1 MIIFA
6 KNSFSRT
13 CMNAL
18 VVLTILLSAFGNALA
33 QSISSLDIDRGNS
46 MLRAI
51 KSDVEQNYYDPK
63 FRGLDIEALFKQAKD
78 RVNKAESNGQI
89 FGIIALTLIEFND
102 SHLIFLPPQ
111 RAARIEY
118 GWTAQMIGDKCFV
131 VAVKPGSDA
140 DRRGLKE
147 GDLVHFINDMKPS
160 RNEFWKIR
168 YLLNVL
174 RPEPSLRV
182 VVQSAGK
189 EPRELKIEA
198 KIEQTKKVTNLTD
211 YEEVGRLEIQEQR
224 DARLWRHRYIEM
236 DDVFIWK
243 MPQFDLTKAGV
254 DDMVGKFRKRK
265 ALILDLRGNS
275 GGYEETQLRLLGSFF
290 ENDVNVGDLI
300 TRKQT
305 KPLIAK
311 SIGNDAFK
319 GQVIVLIDSDS
330 ASSSELLARVI
341 QLEKRGTVIGDRS
354 AGAVMQARH
363 YSHTVGVETV
373 TFYGVSVTSGD
384 LTMTDGGRL
393 EGAGVTPDEFV
404 IPGQSDFAAGR
415 DPVMARA
422 LALAGV
428 NMSPDKART
437 LFPVEWKK

>member
-243 MPQFDLTKAGV
+243 IPQFDLTKAGV

>member
-13 CMNAL
+13 CVNMT
-18 VVLTILLSAFGNALA
+18 VVLTILLIAFGNALA

-51 KSDVEQNYYDPK
+51 RSDIEQNYYDPK
-63 FRGLDIEALFKQAKD
+63 FRGIDIEALFKQAKD
-78 RVNKAESNGQI
+78 RINKADSNGQI

-111 RAARIEY
+111 RATRIEY
-118 GWTAQMIGDKCFV
+118 GWNAQMIGNRCFV

-140 DRRGLKE
+140 DLKGLKE

-160 RNEFWKIR
+160 RSEFWKLQ

-189 EPRELKIEA
+189 EPRELKIDA
-198 KIEQTKKVTNLTD
+198 KIQQTKRVTDLTD
-211 YEEVGRLEIQEQR
+211 YNEVIRLEIQEQR

-243 MPQFDLTKAGV
+243 MPQFDLAKAGV

-275 GGYEETQLRLLGSFF
+275 GGYEETLLRLLGSFF
-290 ENDVNVGDLI
+290 ENEVKVGDLI

-305 KPLIAK
+305 KPMIVK
-311 SIGNDAFK
+311 STSNDAFK
-319 GQVIVLIDSDS
+319 GQVIVLIDSNS

-341 QLEKRGTVIGDRS
+341 QLEKRGTVIGDNS
-354 AGAVMQARH
+354 AGSVMRARH
-363 YSHTVGVETV
+363 HSHTVGLETV
-373 TFYGVSVTSGD
+373 TFYGVTVTDAD
-384 LTMTDGGRL
+384 LTMTDGSRL
-393 EGAGVTPDEFV
+393 EGAGVTPDEFL
-404 IPGQSDFAAGR
+404 IPNQLDLATGR

-428 NMSPDKART
+428 NMSAEKART

>member
-1 MIIFA
+1 MIIFR
-6 KNSFSRT
+6 KNSISRS
-13 CMNAL
+13 CMNATA
-18 VVLTILLSAFGNALA
+18 VLTVLLTVFGNALA
-33 QSISSLDIDRGNS
+33 QSISSSDIDRGNS

-51 KSDVEQNYYDPK
+51 KSDIEENYYDPK
-63 FRGLDIEALFKQAKD
+63 FRGLDIEALFKQA
-78 RVNKAESNGQI
+78 RERINKAESNGQI

-102 SHLIFLPPQ
+102 SHLIFLPPP

-140 DRRGLKE
+140 DRKGLKE
-147 GDLVHFINDMKPS
+147 GDLVHFINDMKPT
-160 RNEFWKIR
+160 RNEFWKIQ

-198 KIEQTKKVTNLTD
+198 RIQQTKRVTDLTD
-211 YEEVGRLEIQEQR
+211 YNEVARLEIQEQR
-224 DARLWRHRYIEM
+224 DARLWRHRYVEM

-243 MPQFDLTKAGV
+243 MPQFDLTKAEV
-254 DDMVGKFRKRK
+254 DDVVGKFRKRK

-290 ENDVNVGDLI
+290 ENDVKVGDLI
-300 TRKQT
+300 ARKPT

-319 GQVIVLIDSDS
+319 GQVIVLIDSNS
-330 ASSSELLARVI
+330 ASSSELVARVI

-354 AGAVMQARH
+354 AGAVMRARQ
-363 YSHTVGVETV
+363 YSHKVGLETV
-373 TFYGVSVTSGD
+373 VFYGVSVTDAD
-384 LTMTDGGRL
+384 LTTRDGGRL
-393 EGAGVTPDEFV
+393 EGAGVTPDELL
-404 IPGQSDFAAGR
+404 IPSQLDLAAGR

-422 LALAGV
+422 LALTDV
-428 NMSPDKART
+428 NMSSEKART
-437 LFPVEWKK
+437 LFPIEWKK

>member
-13 CMNAL
+13 CNAT
-18 VVLTILLSAFGNALA
+18 VVLTILLIAFGNTLA

-51 KSDVEQNYYDPK
+51 KSDIEQNYYDPK
-63 FRGLDIEALFKQAKD
+63 FRGIDIEALFKQAKD
-78 RVNKAESNGQI
+78 RINKANSNGQI

-102 SHLIFLPPQ
+102 SHLLFHPPQ
-111 RAARIEY
+111 RSARIEY
-118 GWTAQMIGDKCFV
+118 GWTAQMIGDNCFV

-140 DRRGLKE
+140 DLKGLKE

-160 RNEFWKIR
+160 RNDFWKIQ

-182 VVQSAGK
+182 VVQSVGK
-189 EPRELKIEA
+189 EPRELKIDA
-198 KIEQTKKVTNLTD
+198 KIQQTKRVTDLTD
-211 YEEVGRLEIQEQR
+211 YNEVVRLEIQEQR
-224 DARLWRHRYIEM
+224 DARLWRHRYVEM
-236 DDVFIWK
+236 DDLFIWK
-243 MPQFDLTKAGV
+243 MPQFDLAKEGV
-254 DDMVGKFRKRK
+254 NDVVGKFRKRK
-265 ALILDLRGNS
+265 ALILDLRGNG
-275 GGYEETQLRLLGSFF
+275 GGYEETLLRLLGSFF
-290 ENDVNVGDLI
+290 ENDVKVGDLI
-300 TRKQT
+300 TRKQA
-305 KPLIAK
+305 KPMIAK
-311 SIGNDAFK
+311 SMANDGFK
-319 GQVIVLIDSDS
+319 GQVIVLIDSNS

-341 QLEKRGTVIGDRS
+341 QLQKRGTVIGDRS
-354 AGAVMQARH
+354 AGAVLRSRH
-363 YSHTVGVETV
+363 YSHQVGLETV
-373 TFYGVSVTSGD
+373 TFYGVSITDAD

-393 EGAGVTPDEFV
+393 EGAGVTPDELL
-404 IPGQSDFAAGR
+404 IPNQLDLAGGR

-428 NMSPDKART
+428 NMSSEKART

>member
-1 MIIFA
+1 MTIFA
-6 KNSFSRT
+6 KNSLSRT
-13 CMNAL
+13 VL
-18 VVLTILLSAFGNALA
+18 LTILLTAFGSARA
-33 QSISSLDIDRGNS
+33 QSFSSSDIDRGNS

-51 KSDVEQNYYDPK
+51 RSDIEQNYYDPK
-63 FRGLDIEALFKQAKD
+63 FRGIDIETLFKQAKD
-78 RVNKAESNGQI
+78 RINKANSNGQI

-102 SHLIFLPPQ
+102 SHLFFLPPQ
-111 RAARIEY
+111 RAARIEH

-140 DRRGLKE
+140 DRKGLKE
-147 GDLVHFINDMKPS
+147 GDLVHFINDMKPT
-160 RNEFWKIR
+160 RNEFWQLQ
-168 YLLNVL
+168 YLINVL

-189 EPRELKIEA
+189 EPRELKIDA
-198 KIEQTKKVTNLTD
+198 KIEQTKRITDLTN

-224 DARLWRHRYIEM
+224 DARLRRHRYIEM

-243 MPQFDLTKAGV
+243 MPQFDLTKVGV
-254 DDMVGKFRKRK
+254 DEVVGKFRKHK
-265 ALILDLRGNS
+265 ALILDLRGNG
-275 GGYEETQLRLLGSFF
+275 GGYQETLLRLLGSFY
-290 ENDVNVGDLI
+290 ENDVKVGDLI
-300 TRKQT
+300 TRKQA

-311 SIGNDAFK
+311 SVGNDGFK
-319 GQVIVLIDSDS
+319 GQVIVLIDSES
-330 ASSSELLARVI
+330 ASSSEMLARVI

-363 YSHTVGVETV
+363 YSHTAGVETV
-373 TFYGVSVTSGD
+373 TFYGVSITNAD
-384 LTMTDGGRL
+384 LTMTDGNRL
-393 EGAGVTPDEFV
+393 EGAGVTPDEFL
-404 IPGQSDFAAGR
+404 IPTQSDLAAGR

-428 NMSPDKART
+428 NMSSEKART

>member
-1 MIIFA
+1 MIIFR
-6 KNSFSRT
+6 KNSFSRS
-13 CMNAL
+13 CLNAT
-18 VVLTILLSAFGNALA
+18 VVLTVLLTVFGNALP
-33 QSISSLDIDRGNS
+33 QSISSSDIDRGNS

-51 KSDVEQNYYDPK
+51 RSDIEENYYDPK
-63 FRGLDIEALFKQAKD
+63 FRGLDTEALFKQAKE
-78 RVNKAESNGQI
+78 RINKADSNGQI

-102 SHLIFLPPQ
+102 SHLIFLPPP
-111 RAARIEY
+111 RTARIEY
-118 GWTAQMIGDKCFV
+118 GWTAQMIGDTCFV

-140 DRRGLKE
+140 DRKGLKE
-147 GDLVHFINDMKPS
+147 GDLIYLINDMKPT
-160 RNEFWKIR
+160 RNDFWKIE

-198 KIEQTKKVTNLTD
+198 KIQQTKRVTDLTD
-211 YEEVGRLEIQEQR
+211 YNEVARLEIQEQR
-224 DARLWRHRYIEM
+224 DARLLRHRYVEM

-243 MPQFDLTKAGV
+243 MPQFDLTKAEV
-254 DDMVGKFRKRK
+254 DDVVGKFRKRK

-275 GGYEETQLRLLGSFF
+275 GGYEETQLRLIGSFF
-290 ENDVNVGDLI
+290 ENDIKVGDLI
-300 TRKQT
+300 ARKPT

-319 GQVIVLIDSDS
+319 GQVIVLIDSNS

-354 AGAVMQARH
+354 AGAVMRARQ
-363 YSHTVGVETV
+363 YSHKVGLETV
-373 TFYGVSVTSGD
+373 VFYGVSVTDAD
-384 LTMTDGGRL
+384 LTMSDGGRL
-393 EGAGVTPDEFV
+393 EGAGVTPDELLL
-404 IPGQSDFAAGR
+404 PSQLDLALGR

-428 NMSPDKART
+428 NMSPEKART
-437 LFPVEWKK
+437 LFPIEWKK

>member
-6 KNSFSRT
+6 KNSLSRT
-13 CMNAL
+13 CLNAT
-18 VVLTILLSAFGNALA
+18 VVLTILLTAFDNALA

-51 KSDVEQNYYDPK
+51 KSDIEQNYYDPK
-63 FRGLDIEALFKQAKD
+63 FRGLDIETLFKQAKD
-78 RVNKAESNGQI
+78 RINKADSNGQI
-89 FGIIALTLIEFND
+89 FGIIALTLMEFND
-102 SHLIFLPPQ
+102 SHLLFNPPQ
-111 RAARIEY
+111 RSARIEY

-140 DRRGLKE
+140 DLKGLKE

-160 RNEFWKIR
+160 RNDFWKIR

-189 EPRELKIEA
+189 EPRELKIDA
-198 KIEQTKKVTNLTD
+198 KIQQTKRETDLTNYD
-211 YEEVGRLEIQEQR
+211 EVVRLDMQEQR

-243 MPQFDLTKAGV
+243 MPQFDLAKVGV
-254 DDMVGKFRKRK
+254 RDVVEKFRKRK
-265 ALILDLRGNS
+265 ALILDLRGNR
-275 GGYEETQLRLLGSFF
+275 GGYVETLLHLLGSFF
-290 ENDVNVGDLI
+290 ENDVKVGDVI
-300 TRKQT
+300 ARKHAE
-305 KPLIAK
+305 PMIAK
-311 SIGNDAFK
+311 SMGNDGFK

-354 AGAVMQARH
+354 AGAVMRSRH
-363 YSHTVGVETV
+363 YSHRVGLETV
-373 TFYGVSVTSGD
+373 TFYGVNVTNAD
-384 LTMTDGGRL
+384 LTMTDGSRL
-393 EGAGVTPDEFV
+393 EGAGVTPDEFLT
-404 IPGQSDFAAGR
+404 PSQSDLAAGR

-428 NMSPDKART
+428 NMSSEKART

>member
-1 MIIFA
+1 MFIFA

-13 CMNAL
+13 CMNSIVL
-18 VVLTILLSAFGNALA
+18 LTILLTAFGNVLG
-33 QSISSLDIDRGNS
+33 QSINSSDIDRGNS

-51 KSDVEQNYYDPK
+51 RSDLEQNYYDPK
-63 FRGLDIEALFKQAKD
+63 FRGIDIEALFKQAKD
-78 RVNKAESNGQI
+78 RINKAESNGQI
-89 FGIIALTLIEFND
+89 FGVIALTLIEFND
-102 SHLIFLPPQ
+102 SHLIFFPPQ
-111 RAARIEY
+111 RTARIEY

-140 DRRGLKE
+140 DLKGLKE

-189 EPRELKIEA
+189 EPRELKIDA
-198 KIEQTKKVTNLTD
+198 KIQQTKRITDLTD
-211 YEEVGRLEIQEQR
+211 YNEVVRLDIQEQR
-224 DARLWRHRYIEM
+224 DARLLRHRYIEM

-243 MPQFDLTKAGV
+243 MPQFDLSKAGV
-254 DDMVGKFRKRK
+254 DDVVGKFRKRK

-275 GGYEETQLRLLGSFF
+275 GGYEETLLRLVGSFF
-290 ENDVNVGDLI
+290 ENDVKVGDMI
-300 TRKQT
+300 TRKQA

-311 SIGNDAFK
+311 SVGNDGFK
-319 GQVIVLIDSDS
+319 GQVIVLIDSNS

-354 AGAVMQARH
+354 AGAVMRARQ
-363 YSHTVGVETV
+363 YSHTVGVDTV
-373 TFYGVSVTSGD
+373 TFYGVSVTDAD
-384 LTMTDGGRL
+384 LTMTDGSRL
-393 EGAGVTPDEFV
+393 EGAGVTPDEFL
-404 IPGQSDFAAGR
+404 IPGQSDLAAGR

-428 NMSPDKART
+428 NLSSEKVRA